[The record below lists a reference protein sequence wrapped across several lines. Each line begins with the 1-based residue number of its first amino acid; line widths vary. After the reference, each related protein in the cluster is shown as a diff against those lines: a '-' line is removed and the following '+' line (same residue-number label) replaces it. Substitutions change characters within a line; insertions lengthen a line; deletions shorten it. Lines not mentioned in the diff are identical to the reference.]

1 LIWHYSTLF
10 NNSDRIPISAMALK
24 AFSCSHLT
32 KRIYRALGNTLGS
45 KKRAV
50 GQMPTYYLD
59 RINRMLRIANE
70 LGVPKNGD
78 RLIELGTGWLHW
90 EAITTKLFYN
100 VHGILFDVWDNR
112 QMDGLKNYIEQL
124 DNSLDKL
131 DADNIQR
138 TSAHKLISKIR
149 EVTGY
154 DDLYKLLGF
163 EYVLD
168 HRGSLNLLEKES
180 FDLVVSAG
188 VLEHI
193 YAKDASDFVY
203 GIATLLKP
211 GGYSVHSINIR
222 DHLCQYDSTVSC
234 KQYLQYPHWVWSL
247 CFENDV
253 QYINRIQ
260 RSEWLELFRKAGLV
274 LVEEEV
280 ETEDLS
286 GLKVATVYQKYDEND
301 LRCGGLNLVHRK
313 PV

>member
-1 LIWHYSTLF
+1 
-10 NNSDRIPISAMALK
+10 
-24 AFSCSHLT
+24 
-32 KRIYRALGNTLGS
+32 
-45 KKRAV
+45 
-50 GQMPTYYLD
+50 
-59 RINRMLRIANE
+59 MLRIAKSY
-70 LGVPKNGD
+70 GVPKNGD

-90 EAITTKLFYN
+90 EAITTRLFFD

-112 QMDGLKNYIEQL
+112 QMNGFKNYIKQL
-124 DNSLDKL
+124 DGSLDKL
-131 DADNIQR
+131 DADNTQR
-138 TSAHKLISKIR
+138 TFAHKLISKIR
-149 EVTGY
+149 EVNDY
-154 DDLYKLLGF
+154 QDLYELLGF
-163 EYVLD
+163 EYILD
-168 HRGSLNLLEKES
+168 QRGSLNLLEKKS

-193 YAKDASDFVY
+193 YSKDVSDFVY

-222 DHLCQYDSTVSC
+222 DHLYQYDRTVSR

-260 RSEWLELFRKAGLV
+260 RSEWLKLFRKAGLV

-280 ETEDLS
+280 ETEELS
-286 GLKVATVYQKYDEND
+286 GLKVASIYQKYDEND
-301 LRCGGLNLVHRK
+301 LRCGGLKLVHRK